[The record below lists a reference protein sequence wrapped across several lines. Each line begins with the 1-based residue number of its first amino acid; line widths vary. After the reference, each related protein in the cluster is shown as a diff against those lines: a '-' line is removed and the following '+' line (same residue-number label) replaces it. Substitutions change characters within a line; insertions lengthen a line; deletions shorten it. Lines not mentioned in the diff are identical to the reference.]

1 MQTTNSSRVSAAA
14 VVLAIMVIAFVLLM
28 LRSSGIYPTVLGD
41 EYTYSSMARLLPFS
55 RASIPN
61 YLYLLVFKSTLMC
74 GDGFMACAK
83 LYNTLF
89 FVAAA
94 PFIYLTARR
103 FCSVRVSV
111 LIVALSMLG
120 PINSYTAYFMPEAM
134 FFFSFWVSIAY
145 FLSLD
150 AQSPLKNWAVFG
162 FIVGCSSLVKP
173 HALFA
178 VPAFCVC
185 ILFFAY
191 KGREDWLKHGVSST
205 TLFLASLFATKFVI
219 SYALAGKEGLT
230 LFGNFYSSTLES
242 NAATLQ
248 RYVDIFLA
256 APHIVAGHLL
266 ANILMFGC
274 AVVIVLVGALKA
286 LSNKTL
292 QMEDRVTFC
301 TLMMFMNLIAIVALF
316 SASVAG
322 SNAIETALRLHMRYY
337 DFLLPLLFIAAGSQ
351 IGVVSTARFNYYKW
365 GLVVIVVGIIVY
377 AAVKQMEPFTVS
389 AIDNPEL
396 RGYTKNDVSLAIFA
410 LMSAIAVIIWYK
422 APGRAAHFF
431 VFWYLPLSIFG
442 TTAFNNKEIRNRVEP
457 DAFDKA
463 GLFARSYLPASE
475 FPHLLVVGDNPA
487 SILRTLFFVEDLN
500 AGPDLSYVPGVTYT
514 AAQTAPDK
522 KWILIVGDVDIAKND
537 FEVMKFNG
545 YSLAKKI
552 PPLYPLAIDMRT
564 DTWPNSVDAVTG
576 LSHPEPWGT
585 WSDEPKVEISFK
597 KSLPQTFELTIAA
610 KAFGPNAGQS
620 FDIEIEGHHYP
631 VQFGEGLTTHTL
643 KIENP
648 TRADQ
653 LTIRVPAPTSP
664 KQLALSEDGRTL
676 GLGLEQLVI
685 RPVE

>member
-1 MQTTNSSRVSAAA
+1 MQTPNSSRVSAAA
-14 VVLAIMVIAFVLLM
+14 IVLAIMVIAFVLLM

-61 YLYLLVFKSTLMC
+61 YLYLLVFKSTLVC

-89 FVAAA
+89 FVAAG
-94 PFIYLTARR
+94 PFIYVTARR
-103 FCSVRVSV
+103 FCSTKVSV

-150 AQSPLKNWAVFG
+150 AHSPLKSWAIFG

-191 KGREDWLKHGVSST
+191 KGREDWLKHGLVSTS
-205 TLFLASLFATKFVI
+205 LFMASLFATKFII
-219 SYALAGKEGLT
+219 SYGLAGKEGLT

-242 NAATLQ
+242 NATTLQ

-256 APHIVAGHLL
+256 APHIVVGHLL

-286 LSNKTL
+286 FSNKTL

-301 TLMMFMNLIAIVALF
+301 TLMLFMNLIAIVALF

-351 IGVVSTARFNYYKW
+351 IGATSLTKFSYFRWA
-365 GLVVIVVGIIVY
+365 LVAIIVGVIVY
-377 AAVKQMEPFTVS
+377 AAVKQMAPFTVS

-396 RGYTKNDVSLAIFA
+396 RGYTKKDASLTIFA
-410 LMSAIAVIIWYK
+410 LMSAIAVIAWYK

-431 VFWYLPLSIFG
+431 VFWYLPLSILG
-442 TTAFNNKEIRNRVEP
+442 TTVFNNKEIRNRTEP

-463 GLFARSYLPASE
+463 GLFARSYLPRSE

-487 SILRTLFFVEDLN
+487 AILRTLFFVEDLN
-500 AGPDLSYVPGVTYT
+500 AGPDLSYKPGVTYT
-514 AAQTAPDK
+514 AAQTPPDK
-522 KWILIVGDVDIAKND
+522 KWILIVGNVDIAKGD

-545 YSLAKKI
+545 YALAKKI
-552 PPLYPLAIDMRT
+552 PPLYPLAIDLRT
-564 DTWPNSVDAVTG
+564 DVLPNSVDDVIG
-576 LSHPEPWGT
+576 LSQPEPWGA
-585 WSDEPKVEISFK
+585 WSDESEVKITFK
-597 KSLPQTFELTIAA
+597 KSLPRAFELTLAA
-610 KAFGPNAGQS
+610 KAFGPNANQS
-620 FDIEIEGHHYP
+620 FDIEIEGRHYP
-631 VQFGEGLTTHTL
+631 VQIGESLTSQTL
-643 KIENP
+643 KIENS

-653 LTIRVPAPTSP
+653 LIIKVPAPTSP

-676 GLGLEQLVI
+676 GIGLEQLII